1 MMVLTQ
7 SRTTSSNQDAFPTL
21 QLFVLGTFKPP
32 ITHTKENLFADILT
46 AICRLAEP
54 VALASCFPYAYP
66 MVKNF
71 HVGDV
76 HNASLYAG
84 IFISAFA
91 LAESLTGLFWGG
103 FSDRVGRKPVL
114 LCGCA
119 GTMVSMLIV
128 GFSTNF
134 WVALA
139 GRAMGGL
146 LSKSKLSLLIGP
158 TGQRLYPP
166 YSNLSSAHPLHPTSC
181 SHS

>member
-1 MMVLTQ
+1 MIH
-7 SRTTSSNQDAFPTL
+7 AKE
-21 QLFVLGTFKPP
+21 TF
-32 ITHTKENLFADILT
+32 LADLLT

-66 MVKNF
+66 MVKHF

-128 GFSTNF
+128 GLSTNF

-139 GRAMGGL
+139 GRALGGL
-146 LSKSKLSLLIGP
+146 LSKSYLSLLIALTVLTP
-158 TGQRLYPP
+158 YPP
-166 YSNLSSAHPLHPTSC
+166 CSNPSSAHSLVQGDIRNVLPASYMANWTYRWKHRSYPNHGRRDDYESST
-181 SHS
+181 